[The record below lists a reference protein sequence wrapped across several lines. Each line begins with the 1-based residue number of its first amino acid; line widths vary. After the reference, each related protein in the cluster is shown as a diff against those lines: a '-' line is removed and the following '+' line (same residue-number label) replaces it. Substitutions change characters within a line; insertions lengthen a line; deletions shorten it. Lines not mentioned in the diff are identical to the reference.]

1 MGPVSARE
9 RTRGKPRARVVAS
22 ARPGAATGG
31 QTARTASR
39 TAQGPALVGQGARG
53 TEQAIFLARQG
64 GSAEESHRHGVAAP
78 SSARGSPS
86 RPASAGAR
94 ERGAAHPSAT
104 ARSSPSV
111 SPGAARSSPSVTQ
124 HSPGISSAERD
135 VGPAAR
141 RRRPPL
147 SPAFIAAHN
156 LNLGKAVEEPAAP
169 APPLSLGAD
178 SDPNEWQGG
187 YGAAGW
193 GAAPRPKTSPC
204 PRPSPPQ
211 RGAAPNLPPP
221 PP

>member
-1 MGPVSARE
+1 VSARE
-9 RTRGKPRARVVAS
+9 RTRGQLRARVVAS
-22 ARPGAATGG
+22 ARPGAAPGG

-39 TAQGPALVGQGARG
+39 TRG

-64 GSAEESHRHGVAAP
+64 GSAEESQRHGVAAP
-78 SSARGSPS
+78 SSAKGNPS

-104 ARSSPSV
+104 VRSSPSV